1 MPLPEEA
8 SMPNEKESK
17 ATPDHPARS
26 GRDAGDSPKV
36 PPVEQPDP
44 RSPQFKREVR
54 EEIEKEKLDP

>member
-1 MPLPEEA
+1 MPPNSAADDTKDRPGEPKPDSGTRPE
-8 SMPNEKESK
+8 
-17 ATPDHPARS
+17 
-26 GRDAGDSPKV
+26 V

>member
-1 MPLPEEA
+1 
-8 SMPNEKESK
+8 MPNEKENK
-17 ATPDHPARS
+17 ATPDHPART